1 MVLSGPPA
9 VGKTT
14 VARIISSKLPL
25 KYVSGGDMLKE
36 IAKEK
41 GYRVGGEEWWDT
53 DEGQKFLQERAKDF
67 RYDLEVDRRLQQLV
81 TQGGYVITSYAIPWL
96 NPNGVKVWLKASQ
109 LVRARRMARRDSITV
124 EKALEVVRLRDRENA
139 ELYKRM
145 YGYEFEKDLSVFD
158 LMVNTEQIEAEE
170 VANLIIQYVS
180 SLQK

>member
-1 MVLSGPPA
+1 

-36 IAKEK
+36 LAKER

-53 DEGQKFLQERAKDF
+53 EEGQKFLRERARDF
-67 RYDLEVDRRLQQLV
+67 RYDLEVDKRLQQLV
-81 TQGGYVITSYAIPWL
+81 IKGGYVITSYAIPWL
-96 NPNGVKVWLKASQ
+96 NPNGIKVWLKASQ
-109 LVRARRMARRDSITV
+109 LVRAKRMARRDGIAV
-124 EKALEVVRLRDRENA
+124 DKALEIVKVRDSENA

-158 LMVNTEQIEAEE
+158 LMINTEQIDAEV

-180 SLQK
+180 SLG